1 MTVVSILLT
10 SLVFQ
15 GAKAGDLRP
24 VNVKPAGLSVS
35 VPKSWAQNPIEG
47 SLSASLKVPI
57 ADSKLFGKMEIGYVN
72 DESKDVD
79 EFLEATK
86 SILITGGNTVERQ
99 WKVDI
104 MTSPL
109 ALTRYSKAGS
119 TTVRGVLF
127 RTSKSKFV
135 ISISSP
141 TELFEKVEPYLL
153 STLESMK
160 EVKVVQPKKEV
171 VAQERNI
178 LISRDPLKPAPK
190 LSIKQQ
196 MTVGGKTVFVNFPAG
211 TKVQLVDG
219 STISCSVPGL
229 PNPILVTT
237 FSADGNPPSIIFQT
251 KAAESSKLFSGAVQR
266 VDQTSANHGDKQ
278 VRDFIWRTGTSQK
291 SGGPLMTCNCVTTQ
305 AAPMFLSSFY
315 QYEGP
320 VQFMK
325 DRALLTK
332 FLTAI
337 NLTEK

>member
-10 SLVFQ
+10 SLVLQ
-15 GAKAGDLRP
+15 GAKSGDLRP
-24 VNVKPAGLSVS
+24 INVKPAGLSVS
-35 VPKSWAQNPIEG
+35 VPKAWGQNPIDG
-47 SLSASLKVPI
+47 TLSASLKVPI
-57 ADSKLFGKMEIGYVN
+57 TDSKVFGKMEIGYVN

-86 SILITGGNTVERQ
+86 SILITGGNAVERQ

-127 RTSKSKFV
+127 RASKSKFV
-135 ISISSP
+135 ISITSP
-141 TELFEKVEPYLL
+141 TEFFEKVEPYLL

-160 EVKVVQPKKEV
+160 EVKIVQPKKDV
-171 VAQERNI
+171 VAQERSV
-178 LISRDPLKPAPK
+178 LISRDPLKPSPK
-190 LSIKQQ
+190 LPIKQAV
-196 MTVGGKTVFVNFPAG
+196 TVNGKALIVNLPAG
-211 TKVQLVDG
+211 VKVQAVDG

-229 PNPILVTT
+229 ANPVLVTA
-237 FSADGNPPSIIFQT
+237 FSADGNPPSLIFQT

-266 VDQTSANHGDKQ
+266 IDQTSANHGDKQ
-278 VRDFIWRTGTSQK
+278 VRDFIWRTGTSEK
-291 SGGPLMTCNCVTTQ
+291 TGGPFMTCNCVTTQ

-315 QYEGP
+315 QYEGAT
-320 VQFMK
+320 QFEK
-325 DRALLTK
+325 DKALLTK